1 MNKRK
6 KYLIDKGFQ
15 LRMIMRVIGLM
26 AGAILISG
34 LLAYWVTAQL
44 EKKSSAQLYEVTDN
58 YQEDIKIVSRRGVI
72 AKSQLAGGALSI
84 IIGAVFM
91 LFYSHRLAGPVVKL
105 KKSLEKI
112 IAGNYE
118 EKIVFRKNDEFQE
131 LAAVINRLQEQ
142 LKEDVK

>member
-6 KYLIDKGFQ
+6 KYLIDRGFQ
-15 LRMIMRVIGLM
+15 LRMITRVIGLM

-44 EKKSSAQLYEVTDN
+44 EKKSRAQLYEVTDN
-58 YQEDIKIVSRRGVI
+58 YKEDIKIISRRGVI

-84 IIGAVFM
+84 IIGSVFM

-112 IAGNYE
+112 RAGNYE

-131 LAAVINRLQEQ
+131 LAEVINRLQAQ
-142 LKEDVK
+142 LKESVK